1 MPNETKSYIHEVWN
15 IHRDLGIPDDWRSGR
30 FGPMF
35 RENLNSVQTGVDKYG
50 RDLYLAQACSHA
62 WLRMQA
68 AAECDGVRLLAVS
81 GFRSVRRQQ
90 EIIKKKLEAG
100 QVLGDILK
108 VNAAPGF
115 SQHHTG
121 FALDLADDSSDEPL
135 TEKFEL
141 VPAFLWLS
149 KYALRYGF
157 SLQYPRDNIYG
168 FVYEPWHWAMDNVHD
183 FEVSVTSV
191 E

>member
-1 MPNETKSYIHEVWN
+1 
-15 IHRDLGIPDDWRSGR
+15 
-30 FGPMF
+30 
-35 RENLNSVQTGVDKYG
+35 
-50 RDLYLAQACSHA
+50 
-62 WLRMQA
+62 MQA
-68 AAECDGVRLLAVS
+68 AAKRDGVSLLAVS

-100 QVLGDILK
+100 QLLADILK

-149 KYALRYGF
+149 KYADRFGF
-157 SLQYPRDNIYG
+157 SLQYPRENIYG
-168 FVYEPWHWAMDNVHD
+168 FVYEPWHWAMDSVHD
-183 FEVSVTSV
+183 FEVPVSSF

>member
-1 MPNETKSYIHEVWN
+1 
-15 IHRDLGIPDDWRSGR
+15 
-30 FGPMF
+30 
-35 RENLNSVQTGVDKYG
+35 
-50 RDLYLAQACSHA
+50 
-62 WLRMQA
+62 MQA
-68 AAECDGVRLLAVS
+68 AAKRDGVGLLAVS
-81 GFRSVRRQQ
+81 GFRSVRRQY
-90 EIIKKKLEAG
+90 EIVKKKLEAG
-100 QVLGDILK
+100 QLLGDILK

-121 FALDLADDSSDEPL
+121 FALDLTDDSADEPL

-149 KYALRYGF
+149 KYAHRFGF
-157 SLQYPRDNIYG
+157 SLQYPRDNRYG

-183 FEVSVTSV
+183 FEVPVTSF